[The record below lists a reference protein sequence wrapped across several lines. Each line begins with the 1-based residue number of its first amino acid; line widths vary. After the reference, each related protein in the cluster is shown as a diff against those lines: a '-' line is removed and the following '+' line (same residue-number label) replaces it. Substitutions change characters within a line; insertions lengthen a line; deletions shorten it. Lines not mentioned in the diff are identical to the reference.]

1 MAHET
6 ATLAAYVADLKFE
19 DIPDEVKARA
29 KALTLDFLGS
39 AIRARR
45 DAESTPSLLKM
56 LEALALDGKG
66 KSTVFG
72 DAKTWTPAV
81 AALLNG
87 ALGHSL
93 DFDDTHA
100 DSSLHASAPVV
111 PAAFAVG
118 ELVGASGRDVLTA
131 IVAGYEVCCR
141 LGNALDPT
149 SHYAR
154 GFHPTATAGTY
165 GAAAAASKLFGL
177 SKEQIVAAFGVSG
190 SQAAGSLQFLV
201 NGAWNKRYQ
210 VGAAAMNGVIAA
222 TLARND
228 FVGATESIEG
238 KHGLLVGYSDN
249 AHPDKAVAGLGKT
262 YETMKIG
269 VKPYPSCRYTH
280 AALDAL
286 IAMRREHNLTPDQIR
301 RVEIGLHRNGIT
313 LTGDAATKRHPT
325 SIVGGQFSMFFTG
338 AVALDQ
344 GRFGWDDYDRLG
356 DAAVDAL
363 ADKFEVVQ
371 DDRLEVG
378 RTHPFGARVSITTDD
393 GYPRAALSRS
403 LRRTQL
409 VSRRAGH
416 GAEIPDAGPPR
427 AERPRRSARRR
438 DPVAG
443 TIRPRRASDA
453 VGTAVI
459 DANTVPTSPCRG
471 EVDRASL
478 IASRH
483 TPLAAGRGD
492 DIADQ
497 IRRAAG
503 FGRPVGRGAH
513 PHDHQTLGRITMTYL
528 PIVPLAMNA
537 SRGQPCSIR

>member
-1 MAHET
+1 MTEET
-6 ATLAAYVADLKFE
+6 ATLAAYVAGLKFE
-19 DIPDEVKARA
+19 DIPREVRERA

-45 DAESTPSLLKM
+45 DAESTPALFKT
-56 LEALALDGKG
+56 LEALALDGPG
-66 KSTVFG
+66 DSTVFG
-72 DAKTWTPAV
+72 DARAFTPTV

-100 DSSLHASAPVV
+100 DASLHPSAPVV

-141 LGNALDPT
+141 LGIALDPT

-154 GFHPTATAGTY
+154 GFHPTATAGTF
-165 GAAAAASKLFGL
+165 GAAAASAKLFGL
-177 SKEQIVAAFGVSG
+177 PKERIVAAFGVAG

-201 NGAWNKRYQ
+201 NGGWNKRYQ
-210 VGAAAMNGVIAA
+210 VGASAMNGVIAA

-238 KHGLLVGYSDN
+238 KHGFLVGYTDS
-249 AHPDKAVAGLGKT
+249 AHPEKVTAGLGQV
-262 YETMKIG
+262 YETMNVG

-286 IAMRREHNLTPDQIR
+286 IAMRREHNLTPGQIR

-325 SIVGGQFSMFFTG
+325 SVVGGQFSMFFTG

-356 DAAVDAL
+356 DAAIDEL
-363 ADKFEVVQ
+363 ADKFDVVQ
-371 DDRLEVG
+371 DDRLEQG
-378 RTHPFGARVSITTDD
+378 CKHPFGARVRITTED
-393 GYPRAALSRS
+393 GVHERIHADPSGEPNS
-403 LRRTQL
+403 F
-409 VSRRAGH
+409 
-416 GAEIPDAGPPR
+416 PDAQ
-427 AERPRRSARRR
+427 AMAQKFLTLARP
-438 DPVAG
+438 VL
-443 TIRPRRASDA
+443 
-453 VGTAVI
+453 
-459 DANTVPTSPCRG
+459 N
-471 EVDRASL
+471 
-478 IASRH
+478 
-483 TPLAAGRGD
+483 GR
-492 DIADQ
+492 ADQ
-497 IRRAAG
+497 LADAILSLER
-503 FGRPVGRGAH
+503 FGRIDKATH
-513 PHDHQTLGRITMTYL
+513 LGR
-528 PIVPLAMNA
+528 
-537 SRGQPCSIR
+537 Q

>member
-1 MAHET
+1 MTEET
-6 ATLAAYVADLKFE
+6 ATLADYVAELRYE
-19 DIPDEVKARA
+19 DIPPEVLERA

-39 AIRARR
+39 AIRART
-45 DAESTPSLLKM
+45 DAESTPSLLSTLQTLGM
-56 LEALALDGKG
+56 DNDGAA
-66 KSTVFG
+66 TVFG
-72 DAKTWTPAV
+72 ERRSFTPAV

-100 DSSLHASAPVV
+100 DSSLHPSAPVV
-111 PAAFAVG
+111 PAAFAVA
-118 ELVGASGRDVLTA
+118 EMVGASGREVLTA

-165 GAAAAASKLFGL
+165 GAAAAAAKLYGL
-177 SKEQIVAAFGVSG
+177 SAERIAAAFGVSG

-210 VGAAAMNGVIAA
+210 VGAAAMNGVLAA

-249 AHPDKAVAGLGKT
+249 AHPDKVTSDLGQS

-286 IAMRREHNLTPDQIR
+286 IAMRREHNLTPDQIK

-313 LTGDAATKRHPT
+313 LTGDAATKRHPK

-344 GRFGWDDYDRLG
+344 GSFGWDDYSRLG
-356 DAAVDAL
+356 DKAVDAL
-363 ADKFEVVQ
+363 ADKFDVVQ
-371 DDRLEVG
+371 DDRLEIG

-393 GYPRAALSRS
+393 GVHERLFADPSGEPNSFPDAAAMQQKFLTLARPVLKGRADQFADAILSLERFD
-403 LRRTQL
+403 RVEKATQL
-409 VSRRAGH
+409 
-416 GAEIPDAGPPR
+416 
-427 AERPRRSARRR
+427 
-438 DPVAG
+438 
-443 TIRPRRASDA
+443 
-453 VGTAVI
+453 
-459 DANTVPTSPCRG
+459 
-471 EVDRASL
+471 
-478 IASRH
+478 
-483 TPLAAGRGD
+483 GR
-492 DIADQ
+492 Q
-497 IRRAAG
+497 
-503 FGRPVGRGAH
+503 
-513 PHDHQTLGRITMTYL
+513 
-528 PIVPLAMNA
+528 
-537 SRGQPCSIR
+537 

>member
-1 MAHET
+1 MAEET
-6 ATLAAYVADLKFE
+6 ATLAAYVANLRFE
-19 DIPDEVKARA
+19 DIPQEVRERA

-45 DAESTPSLLKM
+45 DAESTPSLFKT
-56 LEALALDGKG
+56 LEALALDSSGE
-66 KSTVFG
+66 STVFG
-72 DAKTWTPAV
+72 DSRTFTPAI

-100 DSSLHASAPVV
+100 DSSLHPSAPVV
-111 PAAFAVG
+111 PAAFAIG
-118 ELVGASGRDVLTA
+118 ELVGASGREVLTA

-141 LGNALDPT
+141 IGNALDPT

-177 SKEQIVAAFGVSG
+177 SRDQIIAAFGVAG

-210 VGAAAMNGVIAA
+210 VGASAMNGVIAA

-228 FVGATESIEG
+228 FVGATQSIEG

-249 AHPDKAVAGLGKT
+249 PHPEKAVADLGKV

-286 IAMRREHNLTPDQIR
+286 IALRREHNLTPDQIK

-313 LTGDAATKRHPT
+313 LAGDPATKRHPK
-325 SIVGGQFSMFFTG
+325 SVVGGQFSMFFTG

-344 GRFGWDDYDRLG
+344 GRFGWDDYARLG

-363 ADKFEVVQ
+363 ADKFDVVQ
-371 DDRLEVG
+371 DSRLEG
-378 RTHPFGARVSITTDD
+378 RTHPFGARVSITTEDGVHERIHDD
-393 GYPRAALSRS
+393 PSGEPTTFPDASAMAQKFLTLARPVLNGRADQLADAILSLERFD
-403 LRRTQL
+403 RVAQATQL
-409 VSRRAGH
+409 
-416 GAEIPDAGPPR
+416 
-427 AERPRRSARRR
+427 
-438 DPVAG
+438 
-443 TIRPRRASDA
+443 
-453 VGTAVI
+453 
-459 DANTVPTSPCRG
+459 
-471 EVDRASL
+471 
-478 IASRH
+478 
-483 TPLAAGRGD
+483 GR
-492 DIADQ
+492 Q
-497 IRRAAG
+497 
-503 FGRPVGRGAH
+503 
-513 PHDHQTLGRITMTYL
+513 
-528 PIVPLAMNA
+528 
-537 SRGQPCSIR
+537 

>member
-1 MAHET
+1 MARET
-6 ATLAAYVADLKFE
+6 ETLAGYVAELKYE
-19 DIPDEVKARA
+19 DIPPAVIARA
-29 KALTLDFLGS
+29 KLLILDFLGS
-39 AIRARR
+39 AVRARQES
-45 DAESTPSLLKM
+45 ESTPSLLKM
-56 LEALALDGKG
+56 LATLGLDAK
-66 KSTVFG
+66 G
-72 DAKTWTPAV
+72 DATVCGDRKTYTPSV

-100 DSSLHASAPVV
+100 DSSLHPSAPVV

-118 ELVGASGRDVLTA
+118 EMAGASGREVLTA

-165 GAAAAASKLFGL
+165 GAAAAAAKLFGL
-177 SKEQIVAAFGVSG
+177 SKDQIIAAFGVAG

-228 FVGATESIEG
+228 FVGATESVEG

-249 AHPDKAVAGLGKT
+249 AHPEKAVADLGKV
-262 YETMKIG
+262 YETMRIG

-286 IAMRREHNLTPDQIR
+286 IAMRREHNLTPGQIK

-344 GRFGWDDYDRLG
+344 GRFGWDDYGRLG
-356 DAAVDAL
+356 DAAIDAL
-363 ADKFEVVQ
+363 ADKFDVVQ
-371 DDRLEVG
+371 DERLETG
-378 RTHPFGARVSITTDD
+378 RSHPFGARVSITTEDGVHERIHDD
-393 GYPRAALSRS
+393 PSGEPNSFPDAQAMAQKFLTLARPVLN
-403 LRRTQL
+403 
-409 VSRRAGH
+409 RRADEL
-416 GAEIPDAGPPR
+416 ADAILSL
-427 AERPRRSARRR
+427 ERF
-438 DPVAG
+438 
-443 TIRPRRASDA
+443 
-453 VGTAVI
+453 
-459 DANTVPTSPCRG
+459 
-471 EVDRASL
+471 DR
-478 IASRH
+478 IAQATH
-483 TPLAAGRGD
+483 
-492 DIADQ
+492 
-497 IRRAAG
+497 
-503 FGRPVGRGAH
+503 
-513 PHDHQTLGRITMTYL
+513 LGR
-528 PIVPLAMNA
+528 
-537 SRGQPCSIR
+537 Q